1 MGRVASTHVHDC
13 KSEECAGGES
23 HRTQPGVQTG
33 LVPWARMGSEHRE
46 LTDGDGGHQGEAGPP
61 QGGGQNKGSE
71 QKSTGVV

>member
-1 MGRVASTHVHDC
+1 MGRVESTHVPDC
-13 KSEECAGGES
+13 KSEECPGGES
-23 HRTQPGVQTG
+23 HGTQPGVQMG

-71 QKSTGVV
+71 QKSAGVV